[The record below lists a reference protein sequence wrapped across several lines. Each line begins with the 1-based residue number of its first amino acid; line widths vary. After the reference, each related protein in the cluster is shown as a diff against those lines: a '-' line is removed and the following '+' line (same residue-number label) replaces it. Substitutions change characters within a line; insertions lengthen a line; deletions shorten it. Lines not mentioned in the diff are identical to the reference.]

1 MEIQIPEVYQ
11 NIDELQE
18 KLEVYDTATKECIE
32 DLQDDAAGNIE
43 ESKEDPQLSKVKSVE
58 TPVENVHN
66 EIINVEKHDIRSKYL
81 IETEEL
87 QQMIR
92 SNAKVKIINAT
103 WYLPNNPVNAWEE
116 HLSNRITKDTVFFD
130 HNEIC
135 DKNAPFP
142 HTMPSLETFI

>member
-58 TPVENVHN
+58 TPVEKVHN

-87 QQMIR
+87 
-92 SNAKVKIINAT
+92 
-103 WYLPNNPVNAWEE
+103 
-116 HLSNRITKDTVFFD
+116 
-130 HNEIC
+130 
-135 DKNAPFP
+135 
-142 HTMPSLETFI
+142 